1 MESILYGS
9 VCTIQFGLYHM
20 DHKVWTLKDT
30 NKKIF
35 RRMRLAAAT
44 SLETPKLNLG
54 EKFLKMCSDQALNS
68 TSSET
73 NSDSDITNRSSAILE
88 TSSVSAA
95 GGGGGV
101 GGLTNG
107 HQAASTVGSVQPNIE
122 QMRNIQIL
130 INSLRLNQQTSGL
143 GQSNIQNLLM
153 PNYQSSSVS
162 FLSLKPHIGIILKD
176 SPTVQSFTNK

>member
-1 MESILYGS
+1 
-9 VCTIQFGLYHM
+9 
-20 DHKVWTLKDT
+20 
-30 NKKIF
+30 
-35 RRMRLAAAT
+35 MRLAAAT

-54 EKFLKMCSDQALNS
+54 EKFLKMCSDQTLNS

-73 NSDSDITNRSSAILE
+73 NSDSDITNRSSTILE
-88 TSSVSAA
+88 TGSTSTP
-95 GGGGGV
+95 GGGV
-101 GGLTNG
+101 GGGLTTG
-107 HQAASTVGSVQPNIE
+107 HSAATTAGSVPPNLE

-162 FLSLKPHIGIILKD
+162 FR
-176 SPTVQSFTNK
+176 SFKATHLNNFERIPP

>member
-1 MESILYGS
+1 
-9 VCTIQFGLYHM
+9 
-20 DHKVWTLKDT
+20 
-30 NKKIF
+30 
-35 RRMRLAAAT
+35 MRLAAAT

-54 EKFLKMCSDQALNS
+54 EKFLKMCSDQAQLNS

-88 TSSVSAA
+88 TGSTSTP
-95 GGGGGV
+95 GGGF
-101 GGLTNG
+101 GGLTTG
-107 HQAASTVGSVQPNIE
+107 HPAATTAGSVPPNLE

-143 GQSNIQNLLM
+143 GQSNIQSLLM

-162 FLSLKPHIGIILKD
+162 FRSFEPHIGTILKE
-176 SPTVQSFTNK
+176 SLMNYES

>member
-1 MESILYGS
+1 
-9 VCTIQFGLYHM
+9 
-20 DHKVWTLKDT
+20 
-30 NKKIF
+30 
-35 RRMRLAAAT
+35 MRLAAATT

-73 NSDSDITNRSSAILE
+73 NSDSEITNRSSTILE
-88 TSSVSAA
+88 TSSTSTPS
-95 GGGGGV
+95 GGV
-101 GGLTNG
+101 GGGLTTG
-107 HQAASTVGSVQPNIE
+107 HPAAGSVPPNLE

-162 FLSLKPHIGIILKD
+162 FR
-176 SPTVQSFTNK
+176 SFEAAAHWNNFERIRHRL

>member
-1 MESILYGS
+1 
-9 VCTIQFGLYHM
+9 
-20 DHKVWTLKDT
+20 
-30 NKKIF
+30 
-35 RRMRLAAAT
+35 MRLAAATT

-73 NSDSDITNRSSAILE
+73 NSDSEITNRAILE
-88 TSSVSAA
+88 TSSTSTPS
-95 GGGGGV
+95 GGGV
-101 GGLTNG
+101 GGGLTTG
-107 HQAASTVGSVQPNIE
+107 HPAAGSVPPNLE

-162 FLSLKPHIGIILKD
+162 FR
-176 SPTVQSFTNK
+176 SFEAAAHWNNFERIRHRL

>member
-1 MESILYGS
+1 
-9 VCTIQFGLYHM
+9 
-20 DHKVWTLKDT
+20 
-30 NKKIF
+30 
-35 RRMRLAAAT
+35 MRLAAAT
-44 SLETPKLNLG
+44 NLETPKLNLG

-88 TSSVSAA
+88 TGSVSAA
-95 GGGGGV
+95 GGGGV
-101 GGLTNG
+101 GGLTTG
-107 HQAASTVGSVQPNIE
+107 HQAASSAGSVQPNIE

-153 PNYQSSSVS
+153 PSYQSSSVS
-162 FLSLKPHIGIILKD
+162 YLSLKPHLGIILKD
-176 SPTVQSFTNK
+176 SPTQLNPIVLLTGPIPY

>member
-1 MESILYGS
+1 M
-9 VCTIQFGLYHM
+9 
-20 DHKVWTLKDT
+20 K
-30 NKKIF
+30 
-35 RRMRLAAAT
+35 LAAAT

-73 NSDSDITNRSSAILE
+73 NSDSDITNRSSTILE
-88 TSSVSAA
+88 TGSTSTP
-95 GGGGGV
+95 GGGV
-101 GGLTNG
+101 GGLTTG
-107 HQAASTVGSVQPNIE
+107 HPAATTAGSVPPNLE

-162 FLSLKPHIGIILKD
+162 FWSFEATHWNNFERIPHRL
-176 SPTVQSFTNK
+176 

>member
-1 MESILYGS
+1 M
-9 VCTIQFGLYHM
+9 
-20 DHKVWTLKDT
+20 
-30 NKKIF
+30 
-35 RRMRLAAAT
+35 AAT

-73 NSDSDITNRSSAILE
+73 NSDSDITHRSSTILE
-88 TSSVSAA
+88 TGSTSAPGSLGSLA
-95 GGGGGV
+95 
-101 GGLTNG
+101 TA
-107 HQAASTVGSVQPNIE
+107 HQTATTVGTTLQPNLE

-162 FLSLKPHIGIILKD
+162 FCHFLNISAI
-176 SPTVQSFTNK
+176 

>member
-1 MESILYGS
+1 M
-9 VCTIQFGLYHM
+9 
-20 DHKVWTLKDT
+20 
-30 NKKIF
+30 
-35 RRMRLAAAT
+35 AAAT

-88 TSSVSAA
+88 TGSVSAA
-95 GGGGGV
+95 GGGV
-101 GGLTNG
+101 GGLTTG
-107 HQAASTVGSVQPNIE
+107 HQAASSAGSVQPNIE

-176 SPTVQSFTNK
+176 SPTVQSFTLLTSEGVFQNCTTACSTNFL

>member
-1 MESILYGS
+1 M
-9 VCTIQFGLYHM
+9 
-20 DHKVWTLKDT
+20 
-30 NKKIF
+30 
-35 RRMRLAAAT
+35 AAT

-73 NSDSDITNRSSAILE
+73 NSDSDITHRSSSILE
-88 TSSVSAA
+88 TGSTS
-95 GGGGGV
+95 GPGGV
-101 GGLTNG
+101 GSLATA
-107 HQAASTVGSVQPNIE
+107 HQTATTLQPNLE

-162 FLSLKPHIGIILKD
+162 FQPFENNRPI
-176 SPTVQSFTNK
+176 

>member
-1 MESILYGS
+1 
-9 VCTIQFGLYHM
+9 
-20 DHKVWTLKDT
+20 
-30 NKKIF
+30 
-35 RRMRLAAAT
+35 MRLAAAT

-88 TSSVSAA
+88 TGSTSTPSGSVA
-95 GGGGGV
+95 
-101 GGLTNG
+101 GLTTG
-107 HQAASTVGSVQPNIE
+107 HQSATTAGSIQPNLE

-130 INSLRLNQQTSGL
+130 INSLRLNQQTSGI
-143 GQSNIQNLLM
+143 GQSNIQSLLM

-162 FLSLKPHIGIILKD
+162 LR
-176 SPTVQSFTNK
+176 SFEATHWYNS

>member
-1 MESILYGS
+1 M
-9 VCTIQFGLYHM
+9 
-20 DHKVWTLKDT
+20 
-30 NKKIF
+30 
-35 RRMRLAAAT
+35 AAT

-73 NSDSDITNRSSAILE
+73 NSDSDITHRSSSILE
-88 TSSVSAA
+88 TGSTSAP
-95 GGGGGV
+95 GGV
-101 GGLTNG
+101 GGLATA
-107 HQAASTVGSVQPNIE
+107 HQTTTTLQPNLE

-162 FLSLKPHIGIILKD
+162 FSAI
-176 SPTVQSFTNK
+176 

>member
-1 MESILYGS
+1 
-9 VCTIQFGLYHM
+9 M
-20 DHKVWTLKDT
+20 DHIVWTLKDT

-44 SLETPKLNLG
+44 NLETPKLNLG

-88 TSSVSAA
+88 TGSVSAA
-95 GGGGGV
+95 GGGGV
-101 GGLTNG
+101 GGLTTG
-107 HQAASTVGSVQPNIE
+107 HQAASSAGSVQPNIE

-153 PNYQSSSVS
+153 PSYQSSSVS
-162 FLSLKPHIGIILKD
+162 FLSLKPHVGIILKD
-176 SPTVQSFTNK
+176 SPTVGVPHSSIRYLTLKFFL